1 MIMMFFFG
9 EMVDC
14 PISMAEFFAFFFL
27 SAVNFFHKK
36 IIDASQ
42 YSGSASAKPNYHDL
56 EINIPKYGSTLL
68 GSR

>member
-1 MIMMFFFG
+1 MFFFG

-14 PISMAEFFAFFFL
+14 PISMAEFFAFFFYL
-27 SAVNFFHKK
+27 PLTFFTQK